1 MGHLYTTPALR
12 LHTKAHTG
20 YTTRQCIYSPRY
32 IQYALRHV
40 VFCYSFAWIVRFH
53 SILERSVF
61 FFLFFPS
68 SPPPPPFFF
77 EYANIF
83 SLSFLAKIL
92 FSLFFDSNF
101 FSNSKN
107 SIYFPTDFL
116 RAFRFFEG
124 KLETRIMRDFSRS
137 ISSLVR
143 WGKVRKIFRDRIGKK
158 DRSGWKWKWKDSHS
172 SLCVPLSREREAR
185 RFDRFEAVAPKFYNF

>member
-53 SILERSVF
+53 SILTCFLFSF
-61 FFLFFPS
+61 FF
-68 SPPPPPFFF
+68 SPPPPSFSNTRIYR
-77 EYANIF
+77 EYSYF
-83 SLSFLAKIL
+83 LSLSLSFLAKIL

-107 SIYFPTDFL
+107 SIYFPTIFFV
-116 RAFRFFEG
+116 RFEG
-124 KLETRIMRDFSRS
+124 KLETRIMRELFSRS
-137 ISSLVR
+137 ISSLFDR
-143 WGKVRKIFRDRIGKK
+143 GKRENFWGKLERGIDP
-158 DRSGWKWKWKDSHS
+158 WKWKWKDSHS
-172 SLCVPLSREREAR
+172 SLCVDSSRAR
-185 RFDRFEAVAPKFYNF
+185 SEAVRSVRGRRTEIL